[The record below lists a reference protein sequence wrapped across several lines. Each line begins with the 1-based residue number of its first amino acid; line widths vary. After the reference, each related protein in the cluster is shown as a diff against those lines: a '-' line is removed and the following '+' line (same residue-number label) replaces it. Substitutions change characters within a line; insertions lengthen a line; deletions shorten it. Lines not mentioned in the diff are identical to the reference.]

1 MKGST
6 TDRVV
11 IGDQWRS
18 RSNEDLAQVFPP
30 QKELLVRGK
39 GCYVWAESGK
49 QYLDFLGGIAVNA
62 LGHAHPAFIEAVS
75 AQASTLA
82 HISNLYASVPQL
94 ELAKQLKDL
103 AQLGE
108 PTKVI
113 FANSGAE
120 TSEIVLKLAR
130 LYSRKTNKHKIIAL
144 NGAFHGRT
152 MGALALTGNA
162 AYRTPFEPL
171 PNGVVHIDPTLEALN
186 ETVDDSVAAIFVEP
200 ILGEAGVLSLPN
212 GFLKSARDLANKFG
226 ALLMV
231 DEVQTGVG
239 RTGTWFAHEHEG
251 IKPDVITLSKGL
263 GGGIPIGAV
272 IIGPSA
278 SGLFYPGSH
287 GSTFAGN
294 ALVCATS
301 LAVLK
306 TIEEDGL
313 LQNVIDRSQEVRDAV
328 LQINSPLIE
337 GVRGK
342 GLLLG
347 IELAHP
353 IGPQVAQNA
362 FDLGLI
368 VNAANP
374 SVIRIAPPLIVGSA
388 EIADFVDRFT
398 RALSKTEADLA
409 RPLADEGE

>member
-1 MKGST
+1 MRGSI
-6 TDRVV
+6 TDQGA

-18 RSNEDLAQVFPP
+18 RSSEDLAQIFPP
-30 QKELLVRGK
+30 QKELLVSGK

-75 AQASTLA
+75 AQASRLA
-82 HISNLYASVPQL
+82 HISNLYVSVPQL
-94 ELAKQLKDL
+94 ELAKRLKDL

-108 PTKVI
+108 PTKVV

-120 TSEIVLKLAR
+120 TSETVLKLTR
-130 LYSRKTNKHKIIAL
+130 LYSSKTGKHKIIAL

-171 PNGVVHIDPTLEALN
+171 PTGVVHIDPTLEALN
-186 ETVDDSVAAIFVEP
+186 EAVDDTVAAIFVEP
-200 ILGEAGVLSLPN
+200 ILGEAGVLSLPS
-212 GFLKSARDLANKFG
+212 GFLKSARDLATKFG

-239 RTGTWFAHEHEG
+239 RTGAWFAHEHEG
-251 IKPDVITLSKGL
+251 TKPDVITLSKGL

-272 IIGPSA
+272 IIGPAA
-278 SGLFYPGSH
+278 SELFYPGSH

-294 ALVCATS
+294 PLVCATS

-313 LQNVIDRSQEVRDAV
+313 LQNAVDRSREIRDAV
-328 LQINSPLIE
+328 LQINSSLIA

-347 IELAHP
+347 IELSKPVA
-353 IGPQVAQNA
+353 PQVAQNA

-374 SVIRIAPPLIVGSA
+374 SVIRIAPPLIVGSE
-388 EIADFVDRFT
+388 EIADFIDRFT
-398 RALSKTEADLA
+398 RAVSKTEADLA
-409 RPLADEGE
+409 PVVTDGDE